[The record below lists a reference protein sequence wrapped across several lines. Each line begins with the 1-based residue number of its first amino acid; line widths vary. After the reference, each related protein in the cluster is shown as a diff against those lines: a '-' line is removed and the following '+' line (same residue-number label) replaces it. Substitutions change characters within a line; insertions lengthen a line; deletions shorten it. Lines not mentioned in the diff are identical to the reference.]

1 MKGEFS
7 GVMNEQLNIK
17 SQVHRAVFCL
27 SQHMVQWFTGP
38 QVTKYQLNKTP
49 FCCLSMQD
57 VLWHNLV
64 VPDTLIDLTFNLNTP
79 ARPPYTQSFHL
90 FSAPRAIKLRLNE
103 HQS

>member
-1 MKGEFS
+1 MSNLTLQQRSIEQCAACHSTWYS
-7 GVMNEQLNIK
+7 GL
-17 SQVHRAVFCL
+17 
-27 SQHMVQWFTGP
+27 
-38 QVTKYQLNKTP
+38 QVTKYQHNKAP

-57 VLWHNLV
+57 ILWHNLV